1 MHHVSINV
9 DDVEAARRFYVEV
22 LGLVERPDRPALG
35 IGGAWLDAGGQQL
48 HLIEGP
54 VPETPGPHF
63 AVLVAD
69 VDTAV
74 VELRAG
80 GVTVSDPSPIGSGRQ
95 AFLRDPCGN
104 LVELHQAG

>member
-1 MHHVSINV
+1 
-9 DDVEAARRFYVEV
+9 
-22 LGLVERPDRPALG
+22 
-35 IGGAWLDAGGQQL
+35 
-48 HLIEGP
+48 
-54 VPETPGPHF
+54 
-63 AVLVAD
+63 
-69 VDTAV
+69 V